1 MRLIWILIGAA
12 FAVCLLM
19 CAYRDWQGDEQASV
33 WWAGACIALGIVA
46 CLIYGLEY
54 APRRQLI
61 DGRPMSDFE
70 GRPWYDEPEL
80 PVVYDRRRL
89 DPQTWETMD

>member
-1 MRLIWILIGAA
+1 MRLIWILIGVT
-12 FAVCLLM
+12 FTVCLLM

-46 CLIYGLEY
+46 CLLYGFEY
-54 APRRQLI
+54 APWWKLI
-61 DGRPMSDFE
+61 DGRPMTEFE

-80 PVVYDRRRL
+80 PVVYDQ
-89 DPQTWETMD
+89 PIETKL

>member
-1 MRLIWILIGAA
+1 MRLVWILIGVT
-12 FAVCLLM
+12 FTVCLLM

-46 CLIYGLEY
+46 CLLYGFEY

-70 GRPWYDEPEL
+70 GRPWYDEREL
-80 PVVYDRRRL
+80 PIVYDRRL